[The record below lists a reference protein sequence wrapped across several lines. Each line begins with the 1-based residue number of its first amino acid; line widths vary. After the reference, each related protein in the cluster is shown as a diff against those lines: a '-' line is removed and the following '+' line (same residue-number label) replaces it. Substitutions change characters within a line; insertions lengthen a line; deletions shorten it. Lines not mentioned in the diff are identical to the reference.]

1 MVTWLSSYAVLLCY
15 LQKREF
21 CVQAGSYHTT
31 YKASGQPSRLMA
43 SAAIEIRSNF
53 STQSLSTNDPV
64 VSVDWL
70 HANLREPDLKV
81 LIFICGPVTLLK
93 FKHRFFMKLF

>member
-1 MVTWLSSYAVLLCY
+1 MVMWLSSHVVLLCY

-21 CVQAGSYHTT
+21 RVQAESYHTT

-43 SAAIEIRSNF
+43 SAAIETRSNF

-81 LIFICGPVTLLK
+81 YTFICVSVTLLK
-93 FKHRFFMKLF
+93 FKHCFF